1 MGGKRGRKPK
11 DKDTVNNKNYFQEVE
26 EQAIIDY
33 INSDSSLEK
42 NRIFNNV
49 LKPALTK
56 MIESIMRRYK
66 LYVPDEEFTD
76 TFNDTMSYLLS
87 KIENF
92 NAKKG
97 HKAYSYCGTVAKNYL
112 ISKNVQL
119 VKNKKRT
126 DAYDVLKDNF
136 INNIRYS
143 TVSSYNDLP
152 ERLIENSTSKIKEMI
167 NNPEEYKLSD
177 KELVVGN
184 ALYNL
189 FENWSTVIDEGSNK
203 LYKSSVLYYLREATM
218 MSTKEVR
225 DNMKK
230 YKSVYKAIKEKNI

>member
-11 DKDTVNNKNYFQEVE
+11 DNNSNKNYFQEIE

-33 INSDSSLEK
+33 IKSDSSLEK
-42 NRIFNNV
+42 NKIFNNI
-49 LKPALTK
+49 LQPALTK

-92 NAKKG
+92 NPDKG

-126 DAYDVLKDNF
+126 DAYDVLKDGF
-136 INNIRYS
+136 INNIKYS

-152 ERLIENSTSKIKEMI
+152 ERLIANSRTKIKEMI
-167 NNPEEYKLSD
+167 NNPEEYKLSE

-203 LYKSSVLYYLREATM
+203 LYKSSVLYYLRESTM

-230 YKSVYKAIKEKNI
+230 YKSIYKAIKEKNI